1 MYLQLEVVIFQPA
14 MLVLWQINLNKLVEA
29 TANKDITQE
38 VMICNGQRDKSE
50 NLFVAWFG
58 SFSFF
63 FPKWASWKKDP
74 WWFFRVCKGLD

>member
-1 MYLQLEVVIFQPA
+1 MYLLFGVVIFQPA

-58 SFSFF
+58 SFFIFSQNEH
-63 FPKWASWKKDP
+63 WKKDP
-74 WWFFRVCKGLD
+74 WWFFRVCKGLY

>member
-1 MYLQLEVVIFQPA
+1 

-50 NLFVAWFG
+50 NLFVTWLG
-58 SFSFF
+58 SFSHFF
-63 FPKWASWKKDP
+63 SQNERPEKRTLLALV
-74 WWFFRVCKGLD
+74 FFLGM